1 MTRFAGRDFE
11 DPIIIAS
18 GVVPDVPAYM
28 KRVCKRYRPSAI
40 TTKSLTLSPLQP
52 HPPPTFIKL
61 DQGCYLNAIG
71 LGNPGPSFLSGLEVD
86 CPLIVSVAGR
96 ESQEIVQ
103 LVKEAGSKGVLLELN
118 LSSPNRAGYG
128 QSIASMTYEVVKD
141 AVSVSRVPIL
151 VKLGPWDNVVELAGK
166 AISAGASGLTLINTM
181 RGMAV
186 DIESGRPILSY
197 VTGGVSGRCIHSVA
211 VRVIYE
217 VYREYGVEIVGTGG
231 VYTWRDVIEMMMVGA
246 KMVGLGTVLVERGLE
261 AINEIREGLKN
272 YLASK
277 GLKEEEIVGYA
288 VKR

>member
-1 MTRFAGRDFE
+1 
-11 DPIIIAS
+11 
-18 GVVPDVPAYM
+18 
-28 KRVCKRYRPSAI
+28 
-40 TTKSLTLSPLQP
+40 
-52 HPPPTFIKL
+52 
-61 DQGCYLNAIG
+61 
-71 LGNPGPSFLSGLEVD
+71 
-86 CPLIVSVAGR
+86 
-96 ESQEIVQ
+96 
-103 LVKEAGSKGVLLELN
+103 
-118 LSSPNRAGYG
+118 
-128 QSIASMTYEVVKD
+128 VKD

-246 KMVGLGTVLVERGLE
+246 KMVGLGTVLVERGFE

>member
-1 MTRFAGRDFE
+1 LTRFAGRDFE

>member
-1 MTRFAGRDFE
+1 
-11 DPIIIAS
+11 
-18 GVVPDVPAYM
+18 M